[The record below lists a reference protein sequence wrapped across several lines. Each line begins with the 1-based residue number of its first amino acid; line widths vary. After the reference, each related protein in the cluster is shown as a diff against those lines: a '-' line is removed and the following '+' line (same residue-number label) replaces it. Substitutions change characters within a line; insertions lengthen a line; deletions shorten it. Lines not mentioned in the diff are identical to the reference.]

1 MHFPTGKQIDKK
13 IHSFQANIVF
23 LYPLKTLENQMF
35 SDAFRGYRK
44 GKLAWNG
51 LLSLKIE
58 VNSLSIL
65 IMNVV

>member
-44 GKLAWNG
+44 GKLA
-51 LLSLKIE
+51 
-58 VNSLSIL
+58 
-65 IMNVV
+65 